1 MCWHAGH
8 VACAVRS
15 MPLKN
20 RKRRQGDVLKYVR
33 FQLRS
38 VAALAVIHVHAFV
51 EISAGLD
58 GICLRASAMKSFAVE
73 QTIIHRP
80 ADEDGTAEC
89 PMTTRPLC
97 RLQAALL

>member
-8 VACAVRS
+8 VACEVRS

-20 RKRRQGDVLKYVR
+20 RKRRQGDVR
-33 FQLRS
+33 STSDSNCAS

-73 QTIIHRP
+73 QTIIRRP